1 MATEPAGF
9 AFVKPAPLP
18 RSGLLQTLRWHY
30 ARAMV
35 SDDRSW
41 ARRLWTQIPNV
52 FLGFTLLGA
61 AVVGACERHARPATG
76 EVATSE
82 APAPT
87 TPSLRLYLVSTLAG
101 AMEPC
106 GCRKDMLGGVD
117 HAAAMIKQGASEAP
131 HSLVLAA
138 GPLFFMEPEVNA
150 ANQAKDQQDRWKADA
165 IASALAKWELQ
176 AWAPGINDFGRGKE
190 TLETLRKQSGSTL
203 LAANLTSLGSDVQPT
218 RIVERDGIKVGI
230 TGITGLG
237 AASVT
242 VPVAGAEQ
250 PLTLNQSDAQVALK
264 LASKQLDEQGAAVKV
279 VLISA
284 PRGEAM
290 RLLEAV
296 PEFDVA
302 VLGKPKDA
310 GENNDAPTPPA
321 LVGKT
326 LVVQGPNHLQ
336 AIPIVDL
343 FIRGDKTERAQFAD
357 ASGIAVEERR
367 STLQGRITDLTKR
380 IDQWRTS
387 GTVQAADIT
396 AREADLTAM
405 RKELDALPQ
414 PAPPKAGNFFRY
426 QIREVREGL
435 GSESEVFAR
444 IRSYYKRVNEHNRVA
459 FKDREP
465 VPAEKGKPTFVGGA
479 KCESCHEEAVTFWK
493 TTRHARAYKTLEDDF
508 KEFNLDCVG
517 CHVTG
522 YEMPSGSTVTFVE
535 GLKDVQCEVCHAAG
549 SIHVR
554 EEDAEFITLTPPETL
569 CSKCHHPPHVADDWD
584 VKASWKQIIGPGH
597 GQPLAK
603 VDTPPKPAAP

>member
-1 MATEPAGF
+1 
-9 AFVKPAPLP
+9 
-18 RSGLLQTLRWHY
+18 
-30 ARAMV
+30 MV
-35 SDDRSW
+35 SAERSW
-41 ARRLWTQIPNV
+41 ARRLRTQIPSLL
-52 FLGFTLLGA
+52 LGSALLGA
-61 AVVGACERHARPATG
+61 AGLAACDRHARPATG
-76 EVATSE
+76 EVQTSE

-87 TPSLRLYLVSTLAG
+87 VPSLRLYLVSTLAG

-117 HAAAMIKQGASEAP
+117 HAAALIRQGSDEAP
-131 HSLVLAA
+131 QSLVLAA

-176 AWAPGINDFGRGKE
+176 AWVPGINDFGRGKE

-203 LAANLTSLGSDVQPT
+203 LAANLTVPGSDVQPT

-230 TGITGLG
+230 AGVTGLG
-237 AASVT
+237 APALT
-242 VPVAGAEQ
+242 VPVAGTEQ
-250 PLTLNQSDAQVALK
+250 TLTLSQGDAQAALK
-264 LASKQLDEQGAAVKV
+264 AASKQLDEQGALVKV
-279 VLISA
+279 ALIAA

-290 RLLEAV
+290 RLIEAV

-343 FIRGDKTERAQFAD
+343 FIRGNKAVRAEFAD

-367 STLQGRITDLTKR
+367 TTLQGRIADLAKR
-380 IDQWRTS
+380 IDQWRAA
-387 GTVQAADIT
+387 GTVQAADIA
-396 AREADLTAM
+396 AREADMAAM

-444 IRSYYKRVNEHNRVA
+444 IRSYYKQVNEHNRAA
-459 FKDREP
+459 FKDRQP
-465 VPAEKGKPTFVGGA
+465 APAEKGKPAFVGGA

-522 YEMPSGSTVTFVE
+522 YDMPSGSTVTFVD

-554 EEDAEFITLTPPETL
+554 EEDPEFITLTPAETL

-584 VKASWKQIIGPGH
+584 VKAAWKQIIGPGH

-603 VDTPPKPAAP
+603 IDAPAKSAVP